1 MKHVWNMVNILQF
14 SVFMS
19 EWQLSYPNNS
29 ASFLKYI
36 KMIALMEF
44 LPKDEVIDFLTDT
57 DCQTCNTNII
67 RKRNLESSETLLS
80 EQEGTVESDSLVRN
94 LGIMLVI
101 ALILAVFML
110 LLLLMRCLVRRFN
123 RIEELY
129 KKICD
134 KVFYNMF
141 IRYILSSTLKI

>member
-1 MKHVWNMVNILQF
+1 MVNILQF

-134 KVFYNMF
+134 KVLYNMF